1 MASVGILSIIE
12 AADIT
17 NPLTLRTGNA
27 IMQESGDT
35 ALLTGFAIED
45 PPEFLYADHKINLA
59 SFISIKIAEGM
70 KTEDIAL
77 YLEQIRLNTTWEPI
91 TKP

>member
-1 MASVGILSIIE
+1 MASVGIISYVE
-12 AADIT
+12 AWDIT
-17 NPLTLRTGNA
+17 NPIGIRTGNA
-27 IMQESGDT
+27 IMQEVGDT

-59 SFISIKIAEGM
+59 SLVNIKIAEGL
-70 KTEDIAL
+70 TPENIAL
-77 YLEQIRLNTTWEPI
+77 YLEQIKLNTTWEPI